1 MPSSRY
7 KERQSCLLLPAKE
20 DLMQWHLEALK
31 ATMPL
36 NLYIYEMVEKAR
48 RIDTTPDIPRLNET
62 ADLKEEI
69 SALKKDL
76 ASKIA
81 EIEKLQTDLFT
92 SKRSIALQ
100 HTPDGQGSLSSDLV
114 ELLQAGRVLRS
125 EALMRSLKTILE
137 I

>member
-76 ASKIA
+76 AGRMPG
-81 EIEKLQTDLFT
+81 DWT
-92 SKRSIALQ
+92 SHSMVLKAAIGNLRRIRSNDTRI
-100 HTPDGQGSLSSDLV
+100 
-114 ELLQAGRVLRS
+114 
-125 EALMRSLKTILE
+125 
-137 I
+137 